1 MATEISV
8 PDIGDFESVEI
19 IEILVKPG
27 DTIKKNDPVVTLES
41 DKSSVE
47 VPSPFAGKISAL
59 KVKIGDKVSTGSV
72 LALIEDEKA
81 KVEQQSSEQEKEKTK
96 PLVLKEDDVLPE
108 TEKIIKEAESTIPQ
122 TSLES
127 STVQPIQI
135 DEITKVDELKVDKEE
150 TAEDKL
156 VIVQDKLLRTMAEME
171 NQRRRFEKEKQE
183 AFEFGGFNFAGES
196 LSLLDNIDR
205 AIMSFRND
213 ENLKNNKDLNKII
226 DGIEVVKK
234 DLVSI
239 FKKNGIESIECIN
252 KKFDPNFHQAMLEVE
267 DNTKEPG
274 TVVQEIQK
282 GYMMKDRLLRPS
294 LVSVT
299 KKREE
304 KLEKTTNDDKKTDKK
319 SEKKWLFCL

>member
-1 MATEISV
+1 MTKADKKKETETLS
-8 PDIGDFESVEI
+8 ETKEEI
-19 IEILVKPG
+19 Q
-27 DTIKKNDPVVTLES
+27 NNN
-41 DKSSVE
+41 
-47 VPSPFAGKISAL
+47 
-59 KVKIGDKVSTGSV
+59 
-72 LALIEDEKA
+72 
-81 KVEQQSSEQEKEKTK
+81 KVEK
-96 PLVLKEDDVLPE
+96 
-108 TEKIIKEAESTIPQ
+108 KEA
-122 TSLES
+122 
-127 STVQPIQI
+127 
-135 DEITKVDELKVDKEE
+135 E

-183 AFEFGGFNFAGES
+183 AFEFGGFNFASES
-196 LSLLDNIDR
+196 LLLLDNIER

-267 DNTKEPG
+267 DNTKKPG

-319 SEKKWLFCL
+319 SEKK